1 MDRRKMILKSLSL
14 KYMTVK
20 DLINWHAHSFEPL
33 IRHATDE
40 AQKSNSAATI
50 FKFCFSVI
58 MKREGAKGRKG
69 QKAGYKVLVLTR
81 SSRVY

>member
-20 DLINWHAHSFEPL
+20 DVINWHAHSFEPL
-33 IRHATDE
+33 VRHATDE

-58 MKREGAKGRKG
+58 MKREGAKGRIQSIG
-69 QKAGYKVLVLTR
+69 ANTV
-81 SSRVY
+81 